1 MANHIKNATS
11 RAALAAILTSSA
23 FAGEPVAAPTE
34 EAGFSLAG
42 LPLYLEVFGGT
53 TSAPNLSYGSTDYNM
68 DTGYNV
74 GGAIG
79 TALNERFDVEFEA
92 FYAETDYK
100 SYDEQLSN
108 LSLMFNVYYNQPLIG
123 SLVGFVGAG
132 FGPTHVKFAEDGQ
145 SNADWTFAY
154 QLIAGVRYPV
164 TENIDI
170 FAEYRF
176 SDLTDDAELFG
187 DTDVE
192 FTSNNVSIGARYK
205 F

>member
-1 MANHIKNATS
+1 MAIPYTS
-11 RAALAAILTSSA
+11 ASAVLAAVLVSSA
-23 FAGEPVAAPTE
+23 FAGEPTAPVTE
-34 EAGFSLAG
+34 DAGLSLAG
-42 LPLYLEVFGGT
+42 LPFYVEVFGGT
-53 TSAPNLSYGSTDYNM
+53 TSTPNLSYSSTDYNM

-74 GGAIG
+74 GGAVG
-79 TALNERFDVEFEA
+79 TALNQRVDVEFEA
-92 FYAETDYK
+92 FYAETSYK
-100 SYDEQLSN
+100 SYDDRLSN
-108 LSLMFNVYYNQPLIG
+108 LSLMFNVFYNQPLIANI
-123 SLVGFVGAG
+123 VGYVGAG
-132 FGPTHVKFAEDGQ
+132 AGPTQVKYSTSSD

-176 SDLTDDAELFG
+176 SDLTTDAELFG

-192 FTSNNVSIGARYK
+192 FTSRNVSIGARYK